1 MAVVQISRIQHR
13 RGTYSDLP
21 QLAAGELGWAIDE
34 QRLFIGNGPVSE
46 GAPAV
51 GNTEILTSG
60 ANLFELLT
68 DYTYRGNTATPVTTG
83 AGGAKIKRTFQQKF
97 DDWASV
103 KDFGAVGNGTTD
115 DTAAIQRAIQNLV
128 TSDATADARR
138 TLYFPAGTYKVTGAE
153 IKIYPFTTI
162 LGDGADQTIIK
173 QTDAS
178 QDYVARTV
186 DSGGNTGA
194 NIGSGSNTVPQHI
207 DITGVSFESSGS
219 NSGLLLDRAKHVR
232 ITDCQ
237 FKSTWAQGDA
247 VGSGYRGVDAES
259 GGIHVTKHV
268 TFDHCTFTGIQYA
281 FSTDYDVESVNF
293 QNCYF
298 DILYKGIK
306 LGQSTDGSTAGQA
319 NGPRFVRVIGSQFDN
334 IDLQAVHIYDNG
346 SPKGNTFAF
355 NSFKDIGTAN
365 DGTSDVAVL
374 NIAHPDN
381 FVINNH
387 FTRTDQG
394 TQSAIQG
401 TAIHQ
406 KALSK
411 ATLNDN
417 TSTFTTTG
425 IDVDFANEYG
435 VNIKYLII
443 RGSARRNG
451 TLSVAGT
458 STGTDFVDNFVENSA
473 CGVTLFVTTGG
484 VVQYKT
490 TSTGDAA
497 TFKYSIESIV

>member
-13 RGTYSDLP
+13 RGLFTDLP
-21 QLAAGELGWAIDE
+21 QLAAGELGFAIDE

-60 ANLFELLT
+60 TNLFELLT

-97 DDWASV
+97 DDLASV

-115 DTAAIQRAIQNLV
+115 DTAAINRAIKNLI

-138 TLYFPAGTYKVTGAE
+138 TLYFPAGTYKVTGDE
-153 IKIYPFTTI
+153 IKIYPYTTI

-207 DITGVSFESSGS
+207 DIKGVSFESSGS

-232 ITDCQ
+232 IVDCQ

-247 VGSGYRGVDAES
+247 LGSGFKGIDAES
-259 GGIHVTKHV
+259 SGMHTVKHI
-268 TFDHCTFTGIQYA
+268 TFDHCSFTGIQYA
-281 FSTDYDVESVNF
+281 FKTDFDVESVNF
-293 QNCYF
+293 QNWNF
-298 DILYKGIK
+298 DVLYKGIN

-334 IDLQAVHIYDNG
+334 IDLEAVHIYDNG

-381 FVINNH
+381 FVVNNH

-394 TQSAIQG
+394 TQSAVQG
-401 TAIHQ
+401 SAIHQ

-411 ATLNDN
+411 ATLADN

-425 IDVDFANEYG
+425 IDVDLANEFA
-435 VNIKYLII
+435 VNIKYLIT
-443 RGSARRNG
+443 RGTARRNG
-451 TLSVAGT
+451 TLQITGT
-458 STGTDFVDNFVENSA
+458 STSVDFVDNFVENA
-473 CGVTLFVTTGG
+473 TTGVTFFVTTGG
-484 VVQYKT
+484 VVQFKT
-490 TSTGDAA
+490 TSTGDDA
-497 TFKYSIESIV
+497 TIKFAIESIV